1 MFWMEIAGIESMSV
15 ARKGSTLGNSSFFA
29 TYLLFNLFFAIYSFS
44 VIKKLKQYQD
54 MIITRNK
61 EGFIVIS
68 DIIGNRLVT
77 KMYLYYTESQAIKR
91 FIAEMKDN
99 KSQNADISQA
109 I

>member
-1 MFWMEIAGIESMSV
+1 
-15 ARKGSTLGNSSFFA
+15 
-29 TYLLFNLFFAIYSFS
+29 
-44 VIKKLKQYQD
+44 

-99 KSQNADISQA
+99 KSQNADISQV